1 MNEETTAAGTTTA
14 GTTAAGTTEAG
25 TTTAGTTAAGT
36 TEAGTTAA
44 GTTACGTTTEEN
56 RRRKRS
62 ATSSTS
68 GKKAKTPTILKRT
81 NAANSLLGLSV
92 VLYPN
97 EEEYGETVMNNYLG
111 FKALVHS
118 PFDFPEVGGKGLA
131 VESEK
136 EVPFLEYISFH
147 YQKWG
152 IFETKAN

>member
-1 MNEETTAAGTTTA
+1 MAFSKFLNF
-14 GTTAAGTTEAG
+14 TTE
-25 TTTAGTTAAGT
+25 
-36 TEAGTTAA
+36 E
-44 GTTACGTTTEEN
+44 GTTTEEN

-68 GKKAKTPTILKRT
+68 GKKKKAKTPTILKRT

-97 EEEYGETVMNNYLG
+97 EAEYGETVMNNYLG

-136 EVPFLEYISFH
+136 EVPI
-147 YQKWG
+147 
-152 IFETKAN
+152 

>member
-1 MNEETTAAGTTTA
+1 MGTTAVGTTAA
-14 GTTAAGTTEAG
+14 GTTAAGTTEE
-25 TTTAGTTAAGT
+25 GTTASGT
-36 TEAGTTAA
+36 TEE
-44 GTTACGTTTEEN
+44 GTTTEEN

-97 EEEYGETVMNNYLG
+97 EAEYGATVMNNYVG

-136 EVPFLEYISFH
+136 EVLI
-147 YQKWG
+147 
-152 IFETKAN
+152 